1 MGYVVL
7 MKHSLHDDERWMRV
21 ALAYAQRVRGQTMPN
36 PAVGCVLVK
45 DGVLLAGAHTAPSG
59 RPHAETQ
66 ALALAGDAARGATA
80 YVTLEPCAHVGRT
93 GACAQALI
101 DAQVARVVIAV
112 QDVDAR
118 VQGRGVQMLRDAGI
132 VVMLGVC
139 EAEATMHHA
148 PFFSRVQRNI
158 PQVSLKIATSL
169 DGCIANAHAQSQWVT
184 GEAARQYGQYL
195 RATHDAI
202 VTGIGTVLADNPQLT
217 CRLNGREAASPVR
230 VVVDTQLR
238 IPEDAALV
246 ATAKHVPVW
255 ILTGRDVDGAKAAR
269 LRDAGVQVMCADTTH
284 LSCVQIV
291 HMLAAQGVSSVLVE
305 AGQRLSTAM
314 MDAGVVDA
322 LYWFRAP
329 LVIGVGGLRAF
340 ALDGGRALDEME
352 RFQLQHIR
360 KLGADVLEFYSAA
373 QQS

>member
-1 MGYVVL
+1 
-7 MKHSLHDDERWMRV
+7 MKHSLSDDERWMRV

-80 YVTLEPCAHVGRT
+80 YVTLEPCAHIGHT

-101 DAQVARVVIAV
+101 DAGVVRVVLAV
-112 QDVDAR
+112 QDVDTR

-132 VVMLGVC
+132 TVTLGVC
-139 EAEATMHHA
+139 EAEASHHHA
-148 PFFSRVQRNI
+148 PFFSRVQRNL
-158 PQVSLKIATSL
+158 PHVSLKIATSL
-169 DGCIANAHAQSQWVT
+169 DGCIANAHAQSQWIT
-184 GEAARQYGQYL
+184 GGAARQYGQYL
-195 RATHDAI
+195 RATHEAI

-217 CRLNGREAASPVR
+217 CRLHGREAASPVR

-238 IPEDAALV
+238 IPEDAELV

-255 ILTGRDVDGAKAAR
+255 VITGCDVDSAKAAR
-269 LRDAGVQVMCADTTH
+269 LRDAGVQIMCADTPH
-284 LSCVQIV
+284 VSCVRILQ
-291 HMLAAQGVSSVLVE
+291 MLAAQGVSSVLVE

-314 MDAGVVDA
+314 IDAGVVDA

-329 LVIGVGGLRAF
+329 LVIGEGGLRAF
-340 ALDGGRALDEME
+340 ALDGGRALAEME

-360 KLGADVLEFYSAA
+360 KLGEDVLEFYSIARK
-373 QQS
+373 S